1 MSEPEEMITWATS
14 AGTGTVGYSQSVG
27 SNVSSPTWTT
37 STTPWAAGADPE
49 MVKAWMNAIID
60 HIEQLQLQIK
70 QLEARQD
77 G

>member
-1 MSEPEEMITWATS
+1 
-14 AGTGTVGYSQSVG
+14 
-27 SNVSSPTWTT
+27 VSSPTWTT

>member
-1 MSEPEEMITWATS
+1 
-14 AGTGTVGYSQSVG
+14 
-27 SNVSSPTWTT
+27 
-37 STTPWAAGADPE
+37 

-60 HIEQLQLQIK
+60 RLEQLQRQIK